1 MYGKKLG
8 GSNNSKR
15 QKKSRTAKMGKMKL
29 TYKYASESYLP
40 KYQKYGQ
47 EKIQMSTECQI

>member
-1 MYGKKLG
+1 
-8 GSNNSKR
+8 
-15 QKKSRTAKMGKMKL
+15 MGKMKL

-47 EKIQMSTECQI
+47 EKNPNE